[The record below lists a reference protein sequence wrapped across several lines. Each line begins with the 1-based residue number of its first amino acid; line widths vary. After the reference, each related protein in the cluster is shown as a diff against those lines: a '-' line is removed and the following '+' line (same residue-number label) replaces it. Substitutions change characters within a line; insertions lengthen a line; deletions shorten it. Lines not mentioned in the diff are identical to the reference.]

1 MAKAAPAPAKTGE
14 LQQPSGPSRDLV
26 MKTRDELDRM
36 TSQFAP
42 LLPAHIPADR
52 FARVVMNALQRE
64 PKLYAVDRRTLWN
77 ACMQSAEDGLL
88 PDGREGAIVPFKNA
102 KAGRTEAVWIPM
114 VRGVRKL
121 VRNSGLIADLNV
133 QVVQAGDA
141 FDFELGDN
149 PFIRHKP
156 VGGSRTRPVLW
167 AYSIARYKD
176 GTMSRDVMHI
186 DAIME
191 VARKSRAF
199 ESGPWSDKVFL
210 PEMCA
215 KTVTKHHFKQ
225 LPTDRDLD
233 RVLRRDDALYDFE
246 ERKAARTEGERP
258 TIAGGTRAALDHFVG
273 ATGDAVPQS
282 DDEQASAMTAEGGDA
297 GSDPRS
303 TPTGAAA
310 PSQARQDG
318 ADTET
323 GELPAGA
330 GERTTD
336 RQDKPA
342 PPSEDEGPK
351 PTTPEAYGPWLAAWL
366 AKATTAGGVKAR
378 FKAEE
383 EIRLSF
389 REPESTA
396 EQVRSW
402 REAKDARIK
411 ELGDK

>member
-1 MAKAAPAPAKTGE
+1 MAKAATAPAKTGE
-14 LQQPSGPSRDLV
+14 IIERSGPSRDIVAKMRADLEK
-26 MKTRDELDRM
+26 MIP
-36 TSQFAP
+36 QFAL
-42 LLPAHIPADR
+42 LLPAHIPPER
-52 FARVVMNALQRE
+52 FTRVLMNALGRE
-64 PKLYAVDRRTLWN
+64 PKLYGVDARSFFN
-77 ACMQSAEDGLL
+77 ACMQAANDGLI
-88 PDGREGAIVPFKNA
+88 PDGREGAIAPFKNA
-102 KAGRTEAVWIPM
+102 KAGRMEAVWIPM
-114 VRGVRKL
+114 VAGVRKL
-121 VRNSGLIADLNV
+121 VRNSGVIADLNV

-199 ESGPWSDKVFL
+199 ESGPWSDKVFF

-225 LPTDRDLD
+225 LPTDKDLD

-282 DDEQASAMTAEGGDA
+282 DDEQASARTAEGDGA
-297 GSDPRS
+297 GGRNAAPQ
-303 TPTGAAA
+303 TGAVA

-318 ADTET
+318 ADAET
-323 GELPAGA
+323 GELPAGD
-330 GERTTD
+330 GKPTTD
-336 RQDKPA
+336 RRDA
-342 PPSEDEGPK
+342 GTAPSEDEGPK

-411 ELGDK
+411 ELGEK